1 MRSLFASRTSAALI
15 AALAV
20 SAGAAT
26 LSAHRQDEYLHAAR
40 IAIEPAGVRVEL
52 SLTPGVAVVDAVIR
66 EIDLDGNAV
75 LSSVEQ
81 RRYAER
87 VLRGISLRI
96 DDREVALA
104 LSGMR
109 FAEPAALR
117 NGDVAITLEAA
128 SPSLRLAPGTHQ
140 IAFHNGNAAHGA
152 VYLANALMPEGN
164 LVAITKLAHAVDQS
178 QLTVAFTVR
187 PATGWRWPLWRG

>member
-1 MRSLFASRTSAALI
+1 MFASRTSAALI
-15 AALAV
+15 AALV
-20 SAGAAT
+20 WSAGAAAV
-26 LSAHRQDEYLHAAR
+26 SAHRQDEYLHAAR
-40 IAIEPAGVRVEL
+40 IAIEPHGVRVEL
-52 SLTPGVAVVDAVIR
+52 SLTPGIAVADAVIR
-66 EIDLDGNAV
+66 DIDVNGDAV
-75 LSSVEQ
+75 LSSAEQ

-87 VLRGISLRI
+87 VLGRISLRI
-96 DDREVALA
+96 DDRAVVLG

-128 SPSLRLAPGTHQ
+128 SPPLRLAPGTHQ
-140 IAFHNGNAAHGA
+140 IAFHNGNATHGA

-164 LVAITKLAHAVDQS
+164 DVAITKLAHAIDQS
-178 QLTVAFTVR
+178 QLTVAITVR